1 MKNFLTPKI
10 QTRAAHSSN
19 FIENAT
25 PSSGTYPLASCK
37 ELENT
42 HTFCPDW
49 IITDTTVIIGQKNSY
64 TFHLCSQINMVRD
77 FTFFSHQI
85 RGSFKAPK
93 LAKFDN
99 L

>member
-1 MKNFLTPKI
+1 MDLLEQLNQYQLVPFHSIIYQFNYSDFLM
-10 QTRAAHSSN
+10 
-19 FIENAT
+19 
-25 PSSGTYPLASCK
+25 

-42 HTFCPDW
+42 HTYLLSRL
-49 IITDTTVIIGQKNSY
+49 TYNRHYYYY

>member
-1 MKNFLTPKI
+1 MDLLEQLNQYQLVPFYSIIYKFNYSDFLM
-10 QTRAAHSSN
+10 
-19 FIENAT
+19 
-25 PSSGTYPLASCK
+25 

-49 IITDTTVIIGQKNSY
+49 IITDTTIIIGQKIHML
-64 TFHLCSQINMVRD
+64 FHFCSQINMVRD

>member
-1 MKNFLTPKI
+1 M
-10 QTRAAHSSN
+10 
-19 FIENAT
+19 
-25 PSSGTYPLASCK
+25 

-77 FTFFSHQI
+77 FTFFPHQI